1 MKKPQLYPLTFE
13 PIYKEKIWGGRKL
26 AELFDRD
33 LPEGQIGE
41 SWDVAAHPNGMSVV
55 DQGELEG
62 RTLQELIEMYGS
74 ELGVSEEKFPL
85 LLKFIDAADDLSV
98 QVHPD
103 DDYAAAHEGDE
114 LGKTEMWYIVHSEP
128 GGRIIWGTKEGVTR
142 DDFARA
148 LQTGG
153 QAVLDCLNQVEV
165 KAGDIFP
172 ISAGLI
178 HALGKGVVVAEIQQ
192 NSDTTYRV
200 YDWDRVDET
209 GKGRELHIDKALDV
223 TDFSPEARSFDYQY
237 ERCAKYF
244 QLRVLEAPVKQAL
257 DLSGRFHLLTPVTA
271 SAVVHWDGGE
281 LALRKAQ
288 ACLIPACLGEYAVS
302 SSGVALLNYLP

>member
-1 MKKPQLYPLTFE
+1 MSKPTLYPLTFA

-26 AELFDRD
+26 AQLFDRD

-55 DQGELEG
+55 DQGELKG
-62 RTLQELIEMYGS
+62 RTLQELVEMYGS
-74 ELGVSEEKFPL
+74 ELGVVGKKFPL
-85 LLKFIDAADDLSV
+85 LLKFIAAADDLSV

-103 DDYAAAHEGDE
+103 DAYAAAHEGDE

-128 GGRIIWGTKEGVTR
+128 GGRIIWGVKEGVTR
-142 DDFARA
+142 DQFAQA
-148 LQTGG
+148 LQAGG

-165 KAGDIFP
+165 KPGDIFP

-237 ERCAKYF
+237 ERCAQYF
-244 QLRVLEAPVKQAL
+244 QMEVLEGPEEESFEN
-257 DLSGRFHLLTPVTA
+257 DGRFHLLTPVTA
-271 SAVVHWDGGE
+271 PAVVKWDGGE
-281 LALRKAQ
+281 LELRKGQ
-288 ACLIPACLGEYAVS
+288 ACLIPASLKLYSVS
-302 SSGVALLNYLP
+302 SSGVVLLNYLP